1 MWTAPLITLLICCS
15 SHHHTGFFKDTVKA
29 HQQTLHGWKKP
40 RSSQFISLYLHWEQI
55 EVFKYLPQLLNQQR
69 IYFKTKLLCRTLLY
83 YPART
88 QFCSTG
94 LQGGCPCSLTPHS
107 STLSPSLGSNSAR
120 QAHIGDQLSQTRR
133 NGNITLCFL
142 DKLKFHSW
150 FFEKPGQQLLCSLYP
165 AWLMDTDRCEQQT
178 TVSLK
183 RDGGSAVQSWSVQF
197 LIHRQTE
204 SAERAA
210 LLPHLHLLSRRD
222 QRSLRLNHNLFF

>member
-1 MWTAPLITLLICCS
+1 MAVLVHSPLTAAHSHLLLAV
-15 SHHHTGFFKDTVKA
+15 T
-29 HQQTLHGWKKP
+29 QQDRPILET
-40 RSSQFISLYLHWEQI
+40 R
-55 EVFKYLPQLLNQQR
+55 
-69 IYFKTKLLCRTLLY
+69 
-83 YPART
+83 
-88 QFCSTG
+88 
-94 LQGGCPCSLTPHS
+94 
-107 STLSPSLGSNSAR
+107 
-120 QAHIGDQLSQTRR
+120 LSQTRR

-183 RDGGSAVQSWSVQF
+183 QDGCSALQSWSVQF

-222 QRSLRLNHNLFF
+222 QRSLRLNHDFLF